1 VEPVLAGD
9 VLWVDLGSEHRCL
22 ASTVLGG
29 GLGAVRTWVNLQV
42 PSDYARTDPG
52 AHLEELTA
60 GLEGPVVGMLTAAL
74 VERFEDVTAGTAR
87 AFATVGLGYP
97 VAAAGSSLPQGDPGL
112 RTAVQAPRQGT
123 INIFAVT
130 QAPLTDAGL
139 VGAVQTAVEAKVQAL
154 AEAGVVARNGRGR
167 ATGTASD
174 AIAIACLPG
183 ASVAF
188 AGTATEVGHDL
199 ARAVWEAVARG
210 CRSYLDG
217 GRHGG

>member
-1 VEPVLAGD
+1 MEPVLAGD

-97 VAAAGSSLPQGDPGL
+97 VAAAGSSLVSPPGPKTERSTVITRAEPAP
-112 RTAVQAPRQGT
+112 RTARRRT
-123 INIFAVT
+123 I
-130 QAPLTDAGL
+130 
-139 VGAVQTAVEAKVQAL
+139 
-154 AEAGVVARNGRGR
+154 
-167 ATGTASD
+167 
-174 AIAIACLPG
+174 
-183 ASVAF
+183 
-188 AGTATEVGHDL
+188 DL
-199 ARAVWEAVARG
+199 
-210 CRSYLDG
+210 
-217 GRHGG
+217 